1 MALSFS
7 NSDFSSLTAL
17 NPADVQQLLD
27 RIITQLQELNP
38 SLDLKRGVFKDTVA
52 YYHAVLE
59 ASMRTSLRRYQSAR
73 SLQQIQ
79 LDPTLADD
87 TVVDEVLSN
96 WGVTRRVGTKAIGS
110 ITIELS
116 QARSINIPI
125 NFSFESNSKRYLA
138 TKTFTSRPIT
148 SQISLD
154 TDRLLQLLSNGNWA
168 FTIEV
173 EAEDSGASYR
183 LNAGDSIAPVRSI
196 TNYVTSYVTS
206 NFTDGVGAET
216 NAELLQQL
224 QLGIAAKT
232 LSNRTNMRSFLRTIP
247 AFDSVTNQ
255 SIIGYGDTEMLRD
268 RHTVFPVS
276 YGGRVDWYI
285 RGQLPLQR
293 TRLQVEAVCVE
304 IAATAST
311 WQFSLG
317 KNDVP
322 GFYEVTKIKNVKDAG
337 LNSGFEPISDT
348 RSNDLTE
355 GGFLPDI
362 ATVAEGAYSAFQ
374 ATVIRFVD
382 TSTSVTTITLGQK
395 AQYFC
400 EVTGT
405 PLIKEIQELVG
416 SRDVRSYAADV
427 LVKAP
432 IPCFV
437 EVTLTINKTAGD
449 ITPPIAAIKAA
460 IVNVVNS
467 TDFIGRLDGSRI
479 VDAIHSFLQDSL
491 SVTGLDLFGR
501 IRNPDGTIQY
511 LRNSDSL
518 IIPDQPAKM
527 VTAKTVQFFTEIS
540 KITVNIAS
548 TIYVAK

>member
-7 NSDFSSLTAL
+7 SADLSSLTSL
-17 NPADVQQLLD
+17 NSADVQQLLD
-27 RIITQLQELNP
+27 RLATQLQELNP

-59 ASMRTSLRRYQSAR
+59 ASIRASLRRYQSAR

-79 LDPTLADD
+79 IDPTLADD

-96 WGVTRRVGTKAIGS
+96 WGITRKIGTKAIGS
-110 ITIELS
+110 ITIELN

-125 NFSFESNSKRYLA
+125 NFSFESNGKRYFA
-138 TKTFTSRPIT
+138 TKTFTSRPVST
-148 SQISLD
+148 QVSLD

-173 EAEDSGASYR
+173 EAESIGATYK
-183 LNAGDSIAPVRSI
+183 LNAGDSIVPTRSI

-206 NFTDGVGAET
+206 NFLDGTGAET
-216 NAELLQQL
+216 NTELLQEL

-232 LSNRTNMRSFLRTIP
+232 LSNRTNMRSFLRSIP
-247 AFDSVTNQ
+247 AFDSITNQ
-255 SIIGYGDTEMLRD
+255 SIIGYGDAEMLRD
-268 RHTVFPVS
+268 RHTVFPIS

-293 TRLQVEAVCVE
+293 TRLLVTAVCVE
-304 IAATAST
+304 IAATSST
-311 WQFSLG
+311 WQFSIG
-317 KNDVP
+317 KDDVP
-322 GFYEVTKIKNVKDAG
+322 GFYEVTKIKNVIDAG

-348 RSNDLTE
+348 RSNDLTAA
-355 GGFLPDI
+355 GFLPDI

-382 TSTSVTTITLGQK
+382 TSTSVTTLTIGQT

-400 EVTGT
+400 DVTGT
-405 PLIKEIQELVG
+405 PFIRQIQELIG
-416 SRDVRSYAADV
+416 SRDVRSYAADA

-449 ITPPIAAIKAA
+449 TAPSIAAIKAA
-460 IVNVVNS
+460 VVDVVNS

-479 VDAIHSFLQDSL
+479 IEAVHGFLQNSL

-501 IRNPDGTIQY
+501 IRNPDGTMQY
-511 LRNSDSL
+511 LRDSDSL

-540 KITVNIAS
+540 KVSVNIVS
-548 TIYVAK
+548 TIYTAK

>member
-59 ASMRTSLRRYQSAR
+59 ASIRTSLRRYQSAR

-138 TKTFTSRPIT
+138 TKTFTSRSIT

-183 LNAGDSIAPVRSI
+183 LNAGDSITPVRSI

-206 NFTDGVGAET
+206 NFMDGVGAET

-247 AFDSVTNQ
+247 AFDSVINQ

-293 TRLQVEAVCVE
+293 TRLQVTAVCVE
-304 IAATAST
+304 VAATTST

-322 GFYEVTKIKNVKDAG
+322 GFYEITKIKNVKDAG

-355 GGFLPDI
+355 SGFLPDI

-540 KITVNIAS
+540 KVTVNIAS

>member
-7 NSDFSSLTAL
+7 NSDLASLTTL
-17 NPADVQQLLD
+17 NAADVQQLLD
-27 RIITQLQELNP
+27 RIVTQLQELNP

-59 ASMRTSLRRYQSAR
+59 ASIRTSLRRYQSAR

-79 LDPTLADD
+79 ANPTIADNE
-87 TVVDEVLSN
+87 VVNDVLSN
-96 WGVTRRVGTKAIGS
+96 WGITRKIGTKAIGA

-116 QARSINIPI
+116 QARSVVIPL
-125 NFSFESNSKRYLA
+125 NFVFEASGRRYLT
-138 TKTFTSRPIT
+138 TKTFTSRSVE
-148 SQISLD
+148 SQVSSD
-154 TDRLLQLLSNGNWA
+154 ADRLMQPLSNGNYA

-173 EAEDSGASYR
+173 EAEDVGPAYKLS
-183 LNAGDSIAPVRSI
+183 AGNIIVPNRTIV
-196 TNYVTSYVTS
+196 NYVTSYANST
-206 NFTDGVGAET
+206 FTDGIGTET
-216 NAELLQQL
+216 NEELLQQL

-232 LSNRTNMRSFLRTIP
+232 LSNRTNMRSFLRSIP
-247 AFDSVTNQ
+247 AFDSITNQ
-255 SIIGYGDTEMLRD
+255 SIVGYGDAEMLRD

-285 RGQLPLQR
+285 RGQVPLQR
-293 TRLQVEAVCVE
+293 TRLLVTAVCVE
-304 IAATAST
+304 VTATNST
-311 WQFSLG
+311 WQFALT
-317 KNDVP
+317 KNDIP
-322 GFYEVTKIKNVKDAG
+322 GFYEVNKIRRIADEG
-337 LNSGFEPISDT
+337 LNSGFEPSSDV

-355 GGFLPDI
+355 SGFLPDI
-362 ATVAEGAYSAFQ
+362 ATVTEGAYSAFQ
-374 ATVIRFVD
+374 AAVIRFVD
-382 TSTSVTTITLGQK
+382 TATPIAGLGIGQT

-400 EVTGT
+400 DVTGT
-405 PLIKEIQELVG
+405 PFIREIQELLG

-437 EVTLTINKTAGD
+437 EVTLTINKAAGD
-449 ITPPIAAIKAA
+449 VSPPIAAVQTA
-460 IVNVVNS
+460 VVDIINN

-479 VDAIHSFLQDSL
+479 IEAVHGFLQDNL
-491 SVTGLDLFGR
+491 SVTNLDLFGR
-501 IRNPDGTIQY
+501 IRNPDGTMQY
-511 LRNSDSL
+511 LRDSDSL

-540 KITVNIAS
+540 KVTVNIAS

>member
-125 NFSFESNSKRYLA
+125 NFPFESNSKRYLA

-196 TNYVTSYVTS
+196 TNYVTSYATS
-206 NFTDGVGAET
+206 NFMDGVGAET

-293 TRLQVEAVCVE
+293 TRLQVTAVCVE
-304 IAATAST
+304 VAATTST

-374 ATVIRFVD
+374 AAVIRFVD

>member
-1 MALSFS
+1 M
-7 NSDFSSLTAL
+7 
-17 NPADVQQLLD
+17 
-27 RIITQLQELNP
+27 
-38 SLDLKRGVFKDTVA
+38 
-52 YYHAVLE
+52 
-59 ASMRTSLRRYQSAR
+59 
-73 SLQQIQ
+73 
-79 LDPTLADD
+79 
-87 TVVDEVLSN
+87 
-96 WGVTRRVGTKAIGS
+96 
-110 ITIELS
+110 
-116 QARSINIPI
+116 
-125 NFSFESNSKRYLA
+125 
-138 TKTFTSRPIT
+138 
-148 SQISLD
+148 
-154 TDRLLQLLSNGNWA
+154 
-168 FTIEV
+168 
-173 EAEDSGASYR
+173 
-183 LNAGDSIAPVRSI
+183 
-196 TNYVTSYVTS
+196 
-206 NFTDGVGAET
+206 DGVGAET

-293 TRLQVEAVCVE
+293 TRLQVTAVCVE
-304 IAATAST
+304 VAATTST

-374 ATVIRFVD
+374 AAVIRFVD

>member
-7 NSDFSSLTAL
+7 NSDLASLTAL
-17 NPADVQQLLD
+17 NQTDVQQLLD
-27 RIITQLQELNP
+27 RLVTQLQELNP

-59 ASMRTSLRRYQSAR
+59 ASIRTSLRRYQSAR

-79 LDPTLADD
+79 TDSTLADNN
-87 TVVDEVLSN
+87 VVDEILSN
-96 WGVTRRVGTKAIGS
+96 WGITRKIGTKAIGT
-110 ITIELS
+110 ITIELNQS
-116 QARSINIPI
+116 RSVTIPA
-125 NFSFESNSKRYLA
+125 NFIFEANGNRYFA
-138 TKTFTSRPIT
+138 TKTFISRPIET
-148 SQISLD
+148 QVTLE
-154 TDRLLQLLSNGNWA
+154 TDRLLQQLSNGNWA
-168 FTIEV
+168 FTIEI
-173 EAEDSGASYR
+173 EAENIGASYR
-183 LNAGDSIAPVRSI
+183 LNAGDSIVPVRSI
-196 TNYVTSYVTS
+196 SNYVASYATST
-206 NFTDGVGAET
+206 FLDGSGTET
-216 NAELLQQL
+216 NAELLQEL

-232 LSNRTNMRSFLRTIP
+232 LSNRTNMRSFLRSIP
-247 AFDSVTNQ
+247 AFNSITNQ
-255 SIIGYGDTEMLRD
+255 SIVGYGDAEMLRD
-268 RHTVFPVS
+268 RHTIFPVS

-285 RGQLPLQR
+285 RGQLPLHR
-293 TRLQVEAVCVE
+293 IRLLVTAVCVE
-304 IAATAST
+304 VHNTDSI
-311 WQFSLG
+311 WQFAIG
-317 KNDVP
+317 KNEFP
-322 GFYEVTKIKNVKDAG
+322 GFYEVTKIKNVTDAG

-362 ATVAEGAYSAFQ
+362 ATIAEGAYSAFQ
-374 ATVIRFVD
+374 AAVIRFKN
-382 TSTSVTTITLGQK
+382 TSTSGTNFTVGQK

-405 PLIKEIQELVG
+405 PFIREIQDMVG

-432 IPCFV
+432 VPCFV

-449 ITPPIAAIKAA
+449 VAPPVAAIKTA
-460 IVNVVNS
+460 IVNAVNS

-479 VDAIHSFLQDSL
+479 IEAIHGFLQNNL

-518 IIPDQPAKM
+518 IIPDQPDKM
-527 VTAKTVQFFTEIS
+527 VTAKTVQFFTEVS
-540 KITVNIAS
+540 KVSINVAS
-548 TIYVAK
+548 TIYTAK

>member
-7 NSDFSSLTAL
+7 SADLSSLTSL
-17 NPADVQQLLD
+17 NSADVQQLLE
-27 RIITQLQELNP
+27 RLATQLQELNP

-96 WGVTRRVGTKAIGS
+96 WGITRRVGTKAIGS

-125 NFSFESNSKRYLA
+125 NFPFESNSKRYLA

-168 FTIEV
+168 FTVEV

-183 LNAGDSIAPVRSI
+183 LNAGDSITPIRSI
-196 TNYVTSYVTS
+196 TNYVASYVTS
-206 NFTDGVGAET
+206 NFMGGVGAET
-216 NAELLQQL
+216 NTELLQEL

-232 LSNRTNMRSFLRTIP
+232 LSNRTNMRSFLRSVP
-247 AFDSVTNQ
+247 EFDSVTNQ
-255 SIIGYGDTEMLRD
+255 SIIGYGDAEMLRD

-293 TRLQVEAVCVE
+293 TRLQVTAVCVE
-304 IAATAST
+304 VAATAST

-322 GFYEVTKIKNVKDAG
+322 GFYEVTKIKNVIAAG
-337 LNSGFEPISDT
+337 LNSGFEPISDI

-355 GGFLPDI
+355 SGFLPDI

-382 TSTSVTTITLGQK
+382 TYTSITELAIGQK

-400 EVTGT
+400 DVTGT
-405 PLIKEIQELVG
+405 PFIRQIQELVG
-416 SRDVRSYAADV
+416 SRDVRSYAADA

-432 IPCFV
+432 VPCFV

-449 ITPPIAAIKAA
+449 IAPSTALIKSA
-460 IVNVVNS
+460 VVDVVNS

-479 VDAIHSFLQDSL
+479 IEAVHGFLQNSL
-491 SVTGLDLFGR
+491 SVTNLDLFGR
-501 IRNPDGTIQY
+501 IRNPDGTMQY
-511 LRNSDSL
+511 LRGSDSL

-540 KITVNIAS
+540 KVSVNIVS
-548 TIYVAK
+548 TIYTAK